1 MKVLIIKISSMG
13 DILHTLPALTDAVI
27 HYPDI
32 QFDWVIEDNFAE
44 IPNWHYA
51 VKEVISVDFRQWRK
65 NWLVKSV
72 RQKRAVFRAQLQQ
85 YKYDAVID
93 AQGLLKSAFLIT
105 RLARGVSHGYDWKS
119 AREPLASLFCNSCY
133 RINKQLHAVER
144 IRQLFA
150 DSLHYHKPTITG
162 DYGIAPYFSLSA
174 LEKENDPYIIFFHAT
189 TRNEKHWPESHWR
202 QLITDIQVKGL
213 KVKLPWETNLEY
225 QRAMNLANDFKNV
238 EVLPKLSLDK
248 IAQQIIAAKAVV
260 SVDTGLS
267 HLTAA
272 LSKPNITLYGP
283 TNPVLIGSYGKS
295 QQAIISTDGN
305 MAKIKPDEVF
315 QRLVLIIK
323 NK

>member
-13 DILHTLPALTDAVI
+13 DILHTLPALTDAVM
-27 HYPDI
+27 HYPYI

-51 VKEVISVDFRQWRK
+51 VNKVIPVNFRRWRK

-72 RQKRAVFRAQLQQ
+72 RKQRAVFRAQLQQ

-105 RLARGVSHGYDWKS
+105 RLARGVSHSYDWKS
-119 AREPLASLFCNSCY
+119 AREPLSSLFCNFHY

-150 DSLHYHKPTITG
+150 DSLHYHKPTIAG
-162 DYGIAPYFSLSA
+162 DYGIARYFSLPA
-174 LEKENDPYIIFFHAT
+174 LEKENNPYIIFFHAT

-202 QLITDIQVKGL
+202 QLISDIQVKGL
-213 KVKLPWETNLEY
+213 KVKLPWKTNIEY
-225 QRAMNLANDFKNV
+225 QRAISLSNGFKNV
-238 EVLPKLSLDK
+238 EVLPKLSLDE
-248 IAQQIIAAKAVV
+248 IAQQIIAAKAVI

-283 TNPVLIGSYGKS
+283 TDPRLIGGYGES
-295 QQAIISTDGN
+295 QETIISTDGN
-305 MAKIKPDEVF
+305 MAKIKPNEVF
-315 QRLVLIIK
+315 QRLDLIIK

>member
-13 DILHTLPALTDAVI
+13 DILHTLPALTDAVM

-51 VKEVISVDFRQWRK
+51 VKEVIPVDFRRWRK
-65 NWLVKSV
+65 NWLVKSI
-72 RQKRAVFRAQLQQ
+72 RQQRAVFRAQLQQ

-105 RLARGVSHGYDWKS
+105 RLARGASHGYDWKS
-119 AREPLASLFCNSCY
+119 AREPLASLFFNSRY
-133 RINKQLHAVER
+133 RVNKQLHAVER
-144 IRQLFA
+144 IRHLFA
-150 DSLHYHKPTITG
+150 ESLYYHKPTVAA
-162 DYGIAPYFSLSA
+162 DYGIAPYFSLPA
-174 LEKENDPYIIFFHAT
+174 LEKENDSYIIFFHAT

-202 QLITDIQVKGL
+202 QLITYIQVKGL

-225 QRAMNLANDFKNV
+225 QRAMSIANGFKNV
-238 EVLPKLSLDK
+238 EVLPKLSLAE

-283 TNPVLIGSYGKS
+283 TDPGLIGGYGES
-295 QQAIISTDGN
+295 QQSIISTDGN
-305 MAKIKPDEVF
+305 IAKIKPDEVS
-315 QRLVLIIK
+315 QRLILIIE